1 VTTPIVEHKSAME
14 FLDSCRDWL
23 SLDEIVNHGMLSLAE
38 VLTSPSSIYQ
48 PPFIFA
54 HVRCGKDICGC
65 WIYAEPDGLTV
76 SDLSTESQFFV
87 FEHVQKYVHL
97 PSRIFGP
104 REPALQIAQLFGEIR
119 NTSYRIDSVWRVH
132 YLKDLSGKPIPVRGS
147 IRTAETKDR
156 ALVSNWGK
164 KYDIE
169 RPANVDIQ
177 QFLLQKLADKSLY
190 LWVDGDGDPKSL
202 ATISGGNCSGPRI
215 SSVYTP
221 PGFRSNGYATALVRS
236 LSRKFLQNGRPYV
249 TLNTLLGDPVERIYW
264 RLGYRPVAEKVS
276 VIFEATPEMLAQ
288 RNITEIE

>member
-1 VTTPIVEHKSAME
+1 ME

-23 SLDEIVNHGMLSLAE
+23 SLDEIINHGMLSLAE
-38 VLTSPSSIYQ
+38 VLTSPSSIYK

-54 HVRCGKDICGC
+54 HVRCGKEICGC
-65 WIYAEPDGLTV
+65 WIFAEPDGLTL
-76 SDLSTESQFFV
+76 SDLAAESQFSV
-87 FEHVQKYVHL
+87 FENVQKHIHL

-104 REPALQIAQLFGEIR
+104 RGPALRLAQLFGEIR
-119 NTSYRIDSVWRVH
+119 GTSYRIDSVWRVH
-132 YLKDLSGKPIPVRGS
+132 YLKDLSRRPISVRGS
-147 IRTAETKDR
+147 IRIAETKDR
-156 ALVSNWGK
+156 ALVSDWGG

-177 QFLLQKLADKSLY
+177 QFLLQKLVDKSLY
-190 LWVDGDGDPKSL
+190 LWVDVDGHPKSL

-221 PGFRSNGYATALVRS
+221 LRFRSNGYATALVRN
-236 LSRKFLQNGRPYV
+236 LSQNFLQAGRPYV

-276 VIFEATPEMLAQ
+276 VTFAATPEMLTQ
-288 RNITEIE
+288 GNIKEIE